1 MNWFKKKKS
10 NALVPT
16 NNIVANSTLANK
28 ITLDTSARKI
38 KEGLSRET
46 ASTGTPIE
54 DLHGAAKFMAQLS
67 NIGGGSVETGGG
79 GIKDGFNTVAQYVDA
94 KAKVQVQSQSISSPK
109 HPKRIKK

>member
-1 MNWFKKKKS
+1 MNWFKKKKA

-16 NNIVANSTLANK
+16 NNNSTNSTLANR
-28 ITLDTSARKI
+28 IALDTSARKI

-67 NIGGGSVETGGG
+67 NIGGGSVESGGG
-79 GIKDGFNTVAQYVDA
+79 GIKDGFNTIAKYVDA
-94 KAKVQVQSQSISSPK
+94 NAKVQVQSQSLPAQK
-109 HPKRIKK
+109 QVKRITK